1 MLPHERLDQALNRR
15 RLDLRMDWND
25 VAEQIGISPESLRA
39 IRKGRNGPRPITAR
53 ALDDWLGWEPG
64 STERLF
70 EGGEPTPRAETA
82 HPAPPAGAVEL
93 TVHVNPG
100 DPEPSEPPGGFRNQ
114 AERIIW
120 ALTDYPWQLR
130 LAQIQAARDLESL
143 PEESSSGEAR
153 TTRSQ
158 G

>member
-1 MLPHERLDQALNRR
+1 MLPHQRLDQALNRR

-25 VAEQIGISPESLRA
+25 VAREIDISPESLRA

-70 EGGEPTPRAETA
+70 EGGEPAPRAEA
-82 HPAPPAGAVEL
+82 APPAPPAGAVEL

-100 DPEPSEPPGGFRNQ
+100 DPEPDAPPGGFRNQ

-130 LAQIQAARDLESL
+130 RAQIQAARDLESRTAETDT
-143 PEESSSGEAR
+143 EEPR
-153 TTRSQ
+153 TAER